1 MCKGGKQSATWE
13 GIKPGLAEYSTEY
26 FFSHCCFIA
35 LQQLIRDKRP
45 THRQPLQSQIRN
57 AISAVLQVAN

>member
-35 LQQLIRDKRP
+35 TVDMSKKP
-45 THRQPLQSQIRN
+45 THRQTLQSQIRN